1 MLVAAAGCGRAST
14 DSYRRMQQHA
24 TWRRDEASRDAVA
37 VMQVVGVMLALGPCV
52 RPIAFESPS
61 DHWIP
66 FDALAPSI
74 CVGAQGGIA
83 GFRHRQ
89 PVGSARCQPWSLV
102 VIPRAAVAAPPPHL
116 SPLLASWDWEAI
128 KIHQQ
133 DVDLVPNQGLTLG
146 LFRMRWCDFAIPNRD
161 SDA

>member
-1 MLVAAAGCGRAST
+1 
-14 DSYRRMQQHA
+14 MQQHA
-24 TWRRDEASRDAVA
+24 TWRRDEASRDAVV

-52 RPIAFESPS
+52 RPIASESPF

-74 CVGAQGGIA
+74 CPDASHG
-83 GFRHRQ
+83 
-89 PVGSARCQPWSLV
+89 PLV

-128 KIHQQ
+128 KNPPTRCRPGPQPRPTPRP
-133 DVDLVPNQGLTLG
+133 L
-146 LFRMRWCDFAIPNRD
+146 
-161 SDA
+161 SDALMRLCHPE

>member
-1 MLVAAAGCGRAST
+1 MHSLPASAWVPREGSL
-14 DSYRRMQQHA
+14 DSG
-24 TWRRDEASRDAVA
+24 TVN
-37 VMQVVGVMLALGPCV
+37 
-52 RPIAFESPS
+52 PS
-61 DHWIP
+61 DQP
-66 FDALAPSI
+66 DASHGP
-74 CVGAQGGIA
+74 
-83 GFRHRQ
+83 
-89 PVGSARCQPWSLV
+89 LV

-161 SDA
+161 SDAWGSAVTDR

>member
-24 TWRRDEASRDAVA
+24 TWRRDEASRDAVV

-52 RPIAFESPS
+52 RPIAFESPF

-74 CVGAQGGIA
+74 CPDASHG
-83 GFRHRQ
+83 
-89 PVGSARCQPWSLV
+89 PLV

-161 SDA
+161 SDAWGSAVTDR